1 MFKKRYLFVLILI
14 LLAITGLSAVSAN
27 DLNTTDDAI
36 GQDSSIDDV
45 FEQTE
50 DTYLEGGGTGTFT
63 ELNQKLSSAS
73 VVDLDR
79 DYSFSEFSDESYR
92 NGITID
98 GNLTINGHNHKICGN
113 GARTFIIGENAI
125 VNINDLIFT
134 NNNQDYIFK
143 NGGTIY
149 NDGLLY
155 LSNCQFLNST
165 ASENGGAIFSS
176 YGLFMT
182 DCRFHDNAAINSD
195 ETISTTGGSI
205 CNIGY
210 LRAEKCNFTLNYAKL
225 GGAISNFYYAYIV
238 NSLFF
243 GNQAEYCAGAVYNE
257 EVCLIESSTVRVN
270 FAEYG
275 GAVYNCQVNST
286 LFEDNSA
293 SQEGNNMYWGLAVN
307 CSGKEDIKDYV
318 NVVFGPVKITTSK
331 TTIVYGEKLVIKL
344 TDATG
349 VGVPNA
355 PLQIKVKVGSSY
367 KYFSA
372 NTDSKGYAN
381 IPINV
386 AAGTYANTLITI
398 IPNTILETN
407 KIVKLVVKKATPK
420 ITASKKTFKSSV
432 KTKQYTIILKD
443 NLGKA
448 IKNANVKIKINGK
461 TFSAKTNSNG
471 KAIFKITKLTK
482 KGNLKATITYAGN
495 SYYNKATKS
504 VIITIN

>member
-1 MFKKRYLFVLILI
+1 MIIYCKGCI
-14 LLAITGLSAVSAN
+14 A
-27 DLNTTDDAI
+27 
-36 GQDSSIDDV
+36 GQI
-45 FEQTE
+45 
-50 DTYLEGGGTGTFT
+50 
-63 ELNQKLSSAS
+63 
-73 VVDLDR
+73 
-79 DYSFSEFSDESYR
+79 
-92 NGITID
+92 
-98 GNLTINGHNHKICGN
+98 
-113 GARTFIIGENAI
+113 
-125 VNINDLIFT
+125 
-134 NNNQDYIFK
+134 
-143 NGGTIY
+143 
-149 NDGLLY
+149 
-155 LSNCQFLNST
+155 
-165 ASENGGAIFSS
+165 
-176 YGLFMT
+176 
-182 DCRFHDNAAINSD
+182 
-195 ETISTTGGSI
+195 
-205 CNIGY
+205 
-210 LRAEKCNFTLNYAKL
+210 
-225 GGAISNFYYAYIV
+225 
-238 NSLFF
+238 
-243 GNQAEYCAGAVYNE
+243 
-257 EVCLIESSTVRVN
+257 
-270 FAEYG
+270 
-275 GAVYNCQVNST
+275 
-286 LFEDNSA
+286 
-293 SQEGNNMYWGLAVN
+293 
-307 CSGKEDIKDYV
+307 
-318 NVVFGPVKITTSK
+318 
-331 TTIVYGEKLVIKL
+331 